1 MEPWQTLVLVGAAIA
16 GYGWLLPQSKKGET
30 SESNALP
37 SDEAYDRLLEDLETE
52 NRELVDAVASF
63 KKEQDETV
71 RRLGMRIRELEAQV
85 GEWKSLG
92 AAAGTRVN
100 AYPEASAERPAAEPA
115 SAERRPAAEPA
126 STAERPE
133 PAAAAASERGQAASA
148 QEPISEEAAALVPQT
163 IRSRYAELLELH
175 GRGRSVEQIA
185 KTLGLNK
192 GEVQLILQLAKR
204 EEEQH
209 A

>member
-85 GEWKSLG
+85 GEWKALG
-92 AAAGTRVN
+92 AAVGTRVN
-100 AYPEASAERPAAEPA
+100 AYSEASAERLAAEPA
-115 SAERRPAAEPA
+115 SA
-126 STAERPE
+126 AERPE
-133 PAAAAASERGQAASA
+133 PAAAGSSERGQAASA
-148 QEPISEEAAALVPQT
+148 QDPIAEEAAALVPQT

>member
-16 GYGWLLPQSKKGET
+16 GYGWLLPQSKKGEI

-85 GEWKSLG
+85 GEWKALG
-92 AAAGTRVN
+92 TAAGTREN
-100 AYPEASAERPAAEPA
+100 AYPEAPAVRPAAEPA
-115 SAERRPAAEPA
+115 SAERRLAAERA
-126 STAERPE
+126 GAAERPE
-133 PAAAAASERGQAASA
+133 PAAVAASERGQAAAVATSELVRVAA
-148 QEPISEEAAALVPQT
+148 QDPIAEDAAALVPQT

-192 GEVQLILQLAKR
+192 GEV
-204 EEEQH
+204 
-209 A
+209 